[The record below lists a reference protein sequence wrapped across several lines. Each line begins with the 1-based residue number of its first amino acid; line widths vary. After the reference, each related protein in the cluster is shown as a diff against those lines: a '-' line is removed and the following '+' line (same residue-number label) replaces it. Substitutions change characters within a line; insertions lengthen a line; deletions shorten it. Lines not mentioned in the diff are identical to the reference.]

1 MSALIEA
8 AKAELQALDERRR
21 IITELLAAYEP
32 CQGVPPAA
40 SASQPR
46 PAAARPAS
54 QDADNAAKAAI
65 LQHLRNGPQSPRM
78 LKSLT
83 QLPDRRF
90 RNAIDELEREQRII
104 GKGET
109 SARRWMLAGQDTALA
124 LRGGP
129 A

>member
-8 AKAELQALDERRR
+8 AKAELQALDERR
-21 IITELLAAYEP
+21 E

-40 SASQPR
+40 GASQPR
-46 PAAARPAS
+46 PAAPRPAS

-78 LKSLT
+78 LKQVT

-104 GKGET
+104 AKGET
-109 SARRWMLAGQDTALA
+109 SAKRWMLAGRGPALA